1 MSENSAATERV
12 RRIGLGA
19 GVFLGLAL
27 MASSAAS
34 AGGINPEADKILK
47 SMSSY
52 LGGLRAFSASA
63 DVDTEI
69 IDLEGQ
75 KLQLSSSASI
85 VNQRPGKLYVRR
97 QGVVVDAELIFDG
110 ETLTVHGRDHNVYFQ
125 KESPGTVDD
134 IIDTLRSGIG
144 LDAPAADLMYGDPYP
159 GLVSDVTSGVY
170 LGTAFVEGV
179 ECHHL
184 AFRQDK
190 VDWQIWIKVGD
201 EPLPMKY
208 IVTTKW
214 LTGAPQYSARFRD
227 WDTKPKI
234 AAKQFSFS
242 APEGARRLTELSA
255 DELGEPVLGG
265 EQ

>member
-1 MSENSAATERV
+1 MLRNSATAQRARGV
-12 RRIGLGA
+12 ALAA
-19 GVFLGLAL
+19 GVVLGLAL
-27 MASSAAS
+27 AAGSAAS
-34 AGGINPEADKILK
+34 AGGIDPEADKILK
-47 SMSSY
+47 SMSAY
-52 LGGLRAFSASA
+52 LGGLHAFSTSA

-75 KLQLSSSASI
+75 KLQLSSSTKI
-85 VNQRPGKLYVRR
+85 VNERPGKLYVRR
-97 QGVVVDAELIFDG
+97 QGVVADAELIFDG
-110 ETLTVHGRDHNVYFQ
+110 KTLTVYGKEHNVYFQ
-125 KESPGTVDD
+125 KEYPGTVDD
-134 IIDTLRSGIG
+134 LIEALDAGIG
-144 LDAPAADLMYGDPYP
+144 LDAPAADLMFADPYP
-159 GLVSDVTSGVY
+159 GLVSGVTSGAY

-190 VDWQIWIKVGD
+190 VDWQLWVKAGD

-227 WDTKPKI
+227 WNTKPQI
-234 AAKQFSFS
+234 DATQFVFS
-242 APEGARRLTELSA
+242 APEGAKRLTEISV